1 MNLNYFIEFKKE
13 NAFKMKNFLELHPKS
28 ILKPSIYD
36 DSEILIIN
44 QNKISRHS
52 IHNYCEL
59 NKLDYVDNFS
69 TKKNQFKLCA
79 MDMDSTLINIECID
93 EMAKFL
99 GKGEEVAKITE
110 DTMQGNVDF
119 DESLIKR
126 VKYLKGL
133 NVDDCKK
140 IINKM
145 NLHHGVKEWIIYC
158 HQNDIKTAVISG
170 GFSFFTDY
178 LKNELGLDYAFS
190 NRLEVK
196 DNHLTGN
203 LQGSIINASEK
214 ENIIKSIQND
224 LGISKAETMTIVDG
238 SNDLLMAKQ
247 SALSIGYKAKKTI
260 TKELTWNIRYGDYF
274 SIMNFLTN

>member
-13 NAFKMKNFLELHPKS
+13 NAFKIKNFLELNPES

-36 DSEILIIN
+36 DSEILMIN
-44 QNKISRHS
+44 QNKISTYS
-52 IHNYCEL
+52 IQTYCEL
-59 NKLDYVDNFS
+59 NKLDYVDSFFI
-69 TKKNQFKLCA
+69 KKNQFKLCA

-99 GKGEEVAKITE
+99 GKGEEVARITE
-110 DTMQGNVDF
+110 DAMQGKIDF
-119 DESLIKR
+119 NDSLKKR
-126 VKYLKGL
+126 VEYLKGF
-133 NVDDCKK
+133 NVNDYHK

-145 NLHHGVKEWIIYC
+145 NLHNGVKEWIIFC
-158 HQNDIKTAVISG
+158 QKNDIRTVVISG

-190 NRLEVK
+190 NQLEVK

-203 LQGSIINASEK
+203 LQGRIINASEK
-214 ENIIKSIQND
+214 ENIIKAIQND
-224 LGISKAETMTIVDG
+224 LGISKVETVTIVDG

-260 TKELTWNIRYGDYF
+260 TKELAWNIRYGDYF
-274 SIMNFLTN
+274 SIMNFMS

>member
-1 MNLNYFIEFKKE
+1 MNFNYLIEFKKE
-13 NAFKMKNFLELHPKS
+13 NAFKMKNILELHPES
-28 ILKPSIYD
+28 ILKSSIYD
-36 DSEILIIN
+36 DSEILFIN
-44 QNKISRHS
+44 QNKISTHF
-52 IHNYCEL
+52 IQTYCEL
-59 NKLDYVDNFS
+59 NELDYVDALS

-99 GKGEEVAKITE
+99 GKGEEVARITE
-110 DTMQGNVDF
+110 EAMLGKIDF
-119 DESLIKR
+119 NDSLKKR
-126 VKYLKGL
+126 VEYLKGF
-133 NVDDCKK
+133 NVDDCQK
-140 IINKM
+140 IIKKM
-145 NLHHGVKEWIIYC
+145 NLHHGVKEWIIFC
-158 HQNDIKTAVISG
+158 KKNDIKTAIISG

-190 NRLEVK
+190 NQLEVK

-203 LQGSIINASEK
+203 LQGRIINASEK
-214 ENIIKSIQND
+214 ENIIKVIQND
-224 LGISKAETMTIVDG
+224 LGISKVETVTIVDG

-274 SIMNFLTN
+274 SIMNFMS

>member
-1 MNLNYFIEFKKE
+1 MNLNYLIEFKKE
-13 NAFKMKNFLELHPKS
+13 NAFKMKNILELHPES
-28 ILKPSIYD
+28 ILKSSIYD

-44 QNKISRHS
+44 QNKISTDS

-59 NKLDYVDNFS
+59 NELDYVDSFYI
-69 TKKNQFKLCA
+69 KKNQFKLCA

-99 GKGEEVAKITE
+99 GRGEEVARITE
-110 DTMQGNVDF
+110 DAMLGNIDF
-119 DESLIKR
+119 NDSLKKR
-126 VKYLKGL
+126 VEYLKGF
-133 NVDDCKK
+133 NVNYYHK

-145 NLHHGVKEWIIYC
+145 NLHHGVREWIIFC
-158 HQNDIKTAVISG
+158 QKNDIRTAVISG

-190 NRLEVK
+190 NQLEVK
-196 DNHLTGN
+196 NNHLTGD
-203 LQGSIINASEK
+203 LQGKIINASEK
-214 ENIIKSIQND
+214 KNIIKSIQND
-224 LGISKAETMTIVDG
+224 LGISKAETVTIVDG

-260 TKELTWNIRYGDYF
+260 TKDLAWNIRYGDYF
-274 SIMNFLTN
+274 SIMNFMS

>member
-1 MNLNYFIEFKKE
+1 MNLNYLIEFKKE
-13 NAFKMKNFLELHPKS
+13 NAFKMKNILELHPES
-28 ILKPSIYD
+28 ILKSSIYY

-44 QNKISRHS
+44 QNKISTDS

-59 NKLDYVDNFS
+59 NELDYVHSFS
-69 TKKNQFKLCA
+69 ARKNQFKLCA

-99 GKGEEVAKITE
+99 GRGEEVARITE
-110 DTMQGNVDF
+110 DAMLGNIDF
-119 DESLIKR
+119 NDSLKKR
-126 VKYLKGL
+126 VEYLKGF
-133 NVDDCKK
+133 NVNDYHK

-145 NLHHGVKEWIIYC
+145 NLHHGVREWIIFC
-158 HQNDIKTAVISG
+158 QKNDIRTAVISG

-190 NRLEVK
+190 NQLEVK

-203 LQGSIINASEK
+203 LQGKIINAFEK
-214 ENIIKSIQND
+214 KNIIKSIQND
-224 LGISKAETMTIVDG
+224 LGVSKDETVTIVDG
-238 SNDLLMAKQ
+238 SNDLLMSRQ
-247 SALSIGYKAKKTI
+247 SAISIGYKAKKTI

-274 SIMNFLTN
+274 TIMNFLN

>member
-1 MNLNYFIEFKKE
+1 MNLNYLIEFKKE
-13 NAFKMKNFLELHPKS
+13 NAFKMKNILELYPES
-28 ILKPSIYD
+28 ILKSSIYD

-44 QNKISRHS
+44 QNKISTDY

-59 NKLDYVDNFS
+59 NELDYVHSFS
-69 TKKNQFKLCA
+69 ARKNQFKLCA

-99 GKGEEVAKITE
+99 GRGEEVARITE
-110 DTMQGNVDF
+110 DAMLGNIDF
-119 DESLIKR
+119 NDSLKKR
-126 VKYLKGL
+126 VEYLKGF
-133 NVDDCKK
+133 NVNDYHK

-145 NLHHGVKEWIIYC
+145 NLHHGVKEWIMYC
-158 HQNDIKTAVISG
+158 RQNDIKTAVISG

-190 NRLEVK
+190 NQLEVK

-203 LQGSIINASEK
+203 LQGRIINASEK
-214 ENIIKSIQND
+214 ENIIKAIQND
-224 LGISKAETMTIVDG
+224 LGISKVETVTIVDG

-247 SALSIGYKAKKTI
+247 SVLSIGYKAKETI
-260 TKELTWNIRYGDYF
+260 MKELTWNIRYGDYF
-274 SIMNFLTN
+274 TIMNFLN

>member
-1 MNLNYFIEFKKE
+1 MNLNYLIEFKKE
-13 NAFKMKNFLELHPKS
+13 NTFKMKNILELHPES

-44 QNKISRHS
+44 QNLISTDS
-52 IHNYCEL
+52 IQNYCEL
-59 NKLDYVDNFS
+59 NKLDYVHSFS
-69 TKKNQFKLCA
+69 VRKNQLKLCA

-99 GKGEEVAKITE
+99 GRGEEVARITE
-110 DTMQGNVDF
+110 DAMLGNIDF
-119 DESLIKR
+119 NNSLKKR
-126 VKYLKGL
+126 VEYLKGF
-133 NVDDCKK
+133 NVTDYHK

-145 NLHHGVKEWIIYC
+145 NLHHGVREWIIYC
-158 HQNDIKTAVISG
+158 QKNDIRTAVISG

-190 NRLEVK
+190 NQLEVK

-203 LQGSIINASEK
+203 LQGKIINASEK

-224 LGISKAETMTIVDG
+224 LGISKAETVTIVDG

-247 SALSIGYKAKKTI
+247 SALSIGYNAKKTI
-260 TKELTWNIRYGDYF
+260 MKELTWNIRYGDYF
-274 SIMNFLTN
+274 SIMNFLTY

>member
-36 DSEILIIN
+36 DSDILIIN
-44 QNKISRHS
+44 QNKISSHS

-59 NKLDYVDNFS
+59 NKLDYVHGFS
-69 TKKNQFKLCA
+69 VRKNQFKLSA

-99 GKGEEVAKITE
+99 GKGESVAKITE
-110 DTMQGNVDF
+110 DAMLGNIDF
-119 DESLIKR
+119 NDSLKKR
-126 VKYLKGL
+126 VEYLKGF
-133 NVDDCKK
+133 NVNDYHK

-145 NLHHGVKEWIIYC
+145 NLHNGVKEWIIFC
-158 HQNDIKTAVISG
+158 QKNDIRTVVISG

-190 NRLEVK
+190 NQLEVK

-203 LQGSIINASEK
+203 LQGRIINASEK
-214 ENIIKSIQND
+214 ENIIKVIQND
-224 LGISKAETMTIVDG
+224 LGISKVETVTIVDG

-260 TKELTWNIRYGDYF
+260 TKELAWNIRYGDYF
-274 SIMNFLTN
+274 SIMNFMS

>member
-59 NKLDYVDNFS
+59 NKLDYVDRFS

-93 EMAKFL
+93 EMAKFI
-99 GKGEEVAKITE
+99 GRGEEVARITE
-110 DTMQGNVDF
+110 DAMLGNIDF
-119 DESLIKR
+119 NDSLKKR
-126 VKYLKGL
+126 VEYLKGF
-133 NVDDCKK
+133 NVNDYHK

-145 NLHHGVKEWIIYC
+145 NLHHGVREWIIFC
-158 HQNDIKTAVISG
+158 QKNDIRTAVISG
-170 GFSFFTDY
+170 GFSFFTNH

-190 NRLEVK
+190 NQLEVK

-203 LQGSIINASEK
+203 LQGKIINASEK
-214 ENIIKSIQND
+214 KNIIKSIQND
-224 LGISKAETMTIVDG
+224 LGVSKGETVTIVDG
-238 SNDLLMAKQ
+238 SNDLLMSRQ

-274 SIMNFLTN
+274 TIMNFLN

>member
-1 MNLNYFIEFKKE
+1 MNFNYLIEFKKE
-13 NAFKMKNFLELHPKS
+13 NAFKMKNILELHPES
-28 ILKPSIYD
+28 ILKSSIYD

-44 QNKISRHS
+44 QNKISTHF
-52 IHNYCEL
+52 IQTYCEL
-59 NKLDYVDNFS
+59 NELDYVDGFS

-99 GKGEEVAKITE
+99 GKGEEVARITE
-110 DTMQGNVDF
+110 EAMLGKIDF
-119 DESLIKR
+119 NDSLKKR
-126 VKYLKGL
+126 VEYLKGF
-133 NVDDCKK
+133 NVDDCQK
-140 IINKM
+140 IIKKM
-145 NLHHGVKEWIIYC
+145 NLHHGVKEWIIFC
-158 HQNDIKTAVISG
+158 KKNDIKTAIISG

-190 NRLEVK
+190 NQLEVK

-203 LQGSIINASEK
+203 LQGRIINASEK
-214 ENIIKSIQND
+214 ENIIKAIQND
-224 LGISKAETMTIVDG
+224 LGISKVETVTIVDG

-260 TKELTWNIRYGDYF
+260 TKELAWNIRYGDYF
-274 SIMNFLTN
+274 SIMNFMS

>member
-13 NAFKMKNFLELHPKS
+13 NAFKIKNFLELNPES

-36 DSEILIIN
+36 DSEILMIN
-44 QNKISRHS
+44 QNKISTYS
-52 IHNYCEL
+52 IQTYCEL
-59 NKLDYVDNFS
+59 NKLDYVDSFFI
-69 TKKNQFKLCA
+69 KKNQFKLCA

-99 GKGEEVAKITE
+99 GKGEEVARITE
-110 DTMQGNVDF
+110 DAMQGKIDF
-119 DESLIKR
+119 NDSLKKR
-126 VKYLKGL
+126 VEYLKGF
-133 NVDDCKK
+133 NVNDYHK

-145 NLHHGVKEWIIYC
+145 NLHNGVKEWIIFC
-158 HQNDIKTAVISG
+158 QKNDIRTVVISG

-190 NRLEVK
+190 NQLEVK

-203 LQGSIINASEK
+203 LQGRIINASEK
-214 ENIIKSIQND
+214 ENIIKVIQND
-224 LGISKAETMTIVDG
+224 LGISKVETVTIVDG

-260 TKELTWNIRYGDYF
+260 TKELAWNIRYGDYF
-274 SIMNFLTN
+274 SIMNFMS

>member
-1 MNLNYFIEFKKE
+1 MNLNYLIEFKKE
-13 NAFKMKNFLELHPKS
+13 KAFKMKNFLELNPES
-28 ILKPSIYD
+28 ILKLSIYD

-44 QNKISRHS
+44 QNKISTDS

-59 NKLDYVDNFS
+59 NELDYVHSFS
-69 TKKNQFKLCA
+69 ARKNQFKLCA

-99 GKGEEVAKITE
+99 GRGEEVARITE
-110 DTMQGNVDF
+110 DAMLGNIDF
-119 DESLIKR
+119 NDSLKKR
-126 VKYLKGL
+126 VEYLKGF
-133 NVDDCKK
+133 NVNDYHK

-145 NLHHGVKEWIIYC
+145 NLHHGVREWIIFC
-158 HQNDIKTAVISG
+158 QKNDIKTAVISG

-190 NRLEVK
+190 NQLEVK

-203 LQGSIINASEK
+203 LQGKIINASEK
-214 ENIIKSIQND
+214 KNIIKSIQND
-224 LGISKAETMTIVDG
+224 LGVSKDETVTIVDG
-238 SNDLLMAKQ
+238 SNDLLMSRQ
-247 SALSIGYKAKKTI
+247 SVISIGYRAKKTI

-274 SIMNFLTN
+274 TIMNFLN